1 MLRPLLFTIA
11 ERNATDF
18 LVDLVQDLL
27 QFKYLPKIQEPV
39 LQHSLLVAQKGNF
52 PSYDYYKSFYEDDGR
67 RLKNRAEILVH
78 VAQIKDFWTKEWL
91 VAQTVAGKNNDHTT
105 EQFVARL
112 TDALSQV
119 ESVIVE
125 EEELEPAFYSAQ
137 SQRPTTEGFKLGV
150 PEIDQTTNGIQ
161 PGTVCGLCGF
171 VANGKSTWLLSSIY
185 KNIKDGRKG
194 ILFSL
199 EVPTDFCWN
208 MLQARFM
215 YEEYGMDINTTDL
228 MQNKLTADR
237 KKQVI
242 EAEPA
247 FKKMIADNILII
259 DESYLSETKLLDYKM
274 LSKQWRKWEE
284 KLGCIDFTAWDH
296 VHQLELMFH
305 EKGNRIIKSITSTTK
320 TFVNSKGNKPCTLFA
335 VQTNRDGFKRASK
348 RQGVYDNLAIAD
360 LNEVERSCSVIC
372 FIYAPD
378 DLKIVQ
384 ECKVMS
390 TKNRFG
396 PTVPEPVVATFA
408 PAVVTV
414 GTTVETITSDGE
426 FDSMGTSGTGFDEDV
441 F

>member
-1 MLRPLLFTIA
+1 
-11 ERNATDF
+11 
-18 LVDLVQDLL
+18 
-27 QFKYLPKIQEPV
+27 
-39 LQHSLLVAQKGNF
+39 
-52 PSYDYYKSFYEDDGR
+52 
-67 RLKNRAEILVH
+67 
-78 VAQIKDFWTKEWL
+78 
-91 VAQTVAGKNNDHTT
+91 
-105 EQFVARL
+105 
-112 TDALSQV
+112 
-119 ESVIVE
+119 
-125 EEELEPAFYSAQ
+125 
-137 SQRPTTEGFKLGV
+137 
-150 PEIDQTTNGIQ
+150 
-161 PGTVCGLCGF
+161 
-171 VANGKSTWLLSSIY
+171 
-185 KNIKDGRKG
+185 
-194 ILFSL
+194 
-199 EVPTDFCWN
+199 
-208 MLQARFM
+208 
-215 YEEYGMDINTTDL
+215 
-228 MQNKLTADR
+228 
-237 KKQVI
+237 
-242 EAEPA
+242 
-247 FKKMIADNILII
+247 
-259 DESYLSETKLLDYKM
+259 
-274 LSKQWRKWEE
+274 
-284 KLGCIDFTAWDH
+284 
-296 VHQLELMFH
+296 MFH